1 MKTKTSNNGS
11 LLEIDPG
18 MNAPAELFRFMSE
31 SMTDGAVILD
41 KNERITFANQSICRL
56 SGFSKDELSC
66 KEVRVFIDPAE
77 HLSFDKTI
85 SDSGAKRSETFST
98 VLRSKAGEKIQ
109 VILTWNPYHN
119 SEGDIAGHCILIK
132 KMAQEK
138 KGNGVSA
145 EQEKNYM
152 LLFEN
157 QGEGMGIV
165 DKNEKFIFANPA
177 AEQIFDVPAGDL
189 VSRNLM
195 EFIVPEQISQIFEE
209 TEKRSQLIRSNYE
222 TEIVTFSGLH
232 KHLLVTATPQVDK
245 EGKHNGTFAIFR
257 DITELKKTQESLRQ
271 GELRYRTLFESAQD
285 AIFIIHEEKFV
296 DCNPATLRMFG
307 CDKLEIINQSPDL
320 FCPIL
325 QPDGQNSYEKIQK
338 KITLALKGESRPF
351 EYRHKQLKGSEFDAE
366 IILTPIE
373 VDSKPMLL
381 AFVRDI
387 TERTQ
392 AEDALRRSEQKYRDL
407 ANLLPTA
414 IYETD
419 LNGKLVYAN
428 PTGIEWFGATE
439 EQIQQGIQVLQF
451 ISPQHRQRAAETF
464 LELMSNNIT
473 SASEYKAQKSN
484 GEQFDVYITSRAIL
498 QDGKIVGL
506 RGNIIDITGR
516 KKAEE
521 TSLKLASIVE
531 SSDDAIIG
539 KSLDGIISSWNKG
552 AENLFGYSSHEIL
565 GKPVTILIPDDYR
578 EEEAL
583 FLEKIRNG
591 EHIKHYETVRRKKDG
606 NGVEISLTVSP
617 IRDLTGEII
626 GAASIARDITERRI
640 TEKLRLAKEA
650 AEALL
655 KSEEKFSKAFH
666 NSPVPICI
674 TTIHNP
680 QIIEVNEAFEEQTG
694 FTREELKDHPLTGLP
709 IFNDPEDLRQIIHN
723 LTTRGFVRNQE
734 MTFFIKNGDKRIC
747 LLSSEVFE
755 LGGEPCALT
764 VLLDITERRLAEKTI
779 AESQQRFG
787 LMIEQTLVG
796 FVECDTNF
804 IITSWNPSA
813 ERIFGY
819 SAKEAI
825 GHHVGNLIVKEE
837 DRAERNNLW
846 RDILSSESGISTTNK
861 NETKDGRYITCEW
874 HDTPIIDPN
883 GRVIGIVSL
892 VADVSE
898 RIEIEESLRSSREQ
912 LKQFAQHLQTVREEE
927 RVYISRELHD
937 SLGQSLT
944 GLKMFAFSIFNKL
957 NSGVS
962 GKDLESVRDQAKDV
976 MSIIDDIMQQVRK
989 IAKDLRPRIL
999 DEFGLIPAIESHLLE
1014 ITKQTS
1020 MDYEF
1025 IKKVHTIELDPTHSI
1040 EVFRIFQEACT
1051 NIMRHANATR
1061 ISVRFNLTRDSYIL
1075 EVEDNGCGI
1084 KETDISKLKSLG
1096 LLGMKER
1103 SHVFAGDLQITGVEG
1118 KGTKVVLT
1126 FPKKTTKQ

>member
-1 MKTKTSNNGS
+1 
-11 LLEIDPG
+11 
-18 MNAPAELFRFMSE
+18 
-31 SMTDGAVILD
+31 
-41 KNERITFANQSICRL
+41 
-56 SGFSKDELSC
+56 
-66 KEVRVFIDPAE
+66 
-77 HLSFDKTI
+77 
-85 SDSGAKRSETFST
+85 
-98 VLRSKAGEKIQ
+98 
-109 VILTWNPYHN
+109 
-119 SEGDIAGHCILIK
+119 
-132 KMAQEK
+132 
-138 KGNGVSA
+138 
-145 EQEKNYM
+145 
-152 LLFEN
+152 
-157 QGEGMGIV
+157 
-165 DKNEKFIFANPA
+165 
-177 AEQIFDVPAGDL
+177 
-189 VSRNLM
+189 
-195 EFIVPEQISQIFEE
+195 
-209 TEKRSQLIRSNYE
+209 
-222 TEIVTFSGLH
+222 
-232 KHLLVTATPQVDK
+232 
-245 EGKHNGTFAIFR
+245 
-257 DITELKKTQESLRQ
+257 
-271 GELRYRTLFESAQD
+271 
-285 AIFIIHEEKFV
+285 
-296 DCNPATLRMFG
+296 
-307 CDKLEIINQSPDL
+307 
-320 FCPIL
+320 
-325 QPDGQNSYEKIQK
+325 
-338 KITLALKGESRPF
+338 
-351 EYRHKQLKGSEFDAE
+351 
-366 IILTPIE
+366 
-373 VDSKPMLL
+373 
-381 AFVRDI
+381 
-387 TERTQ
+387 
-392 AEDALRRSEQKYRDL
+392 
-407 ANLLPTA
+407 
-414 IYETD
+414 
-419 LNGKLVYAN
+419 
-428 PTGIEWFGATE
+428 
-439 EQIQQGIQVLQF
+439 
-451 ISPQHRQRAAETF
+451 
-464 LELMSNNIT
+464 
-473 SASEYKAQKSN
+473 
-484 GEQFDVYITSRAIL
+484 
-498 QDGKIVGL
+498 
-506 RGNIIDITGR
+506 
-516 KKAEE
+516 
-521 TSLKLASIVE
+521 
-531 SSDDAIIG
+531 
-539 KSLDGIISSWNKG
+539 
-552 AENLFGYSSHEIL
+552 
-565 GKPVTILIPDDYR
+565 
-578 EEEAL
+578 
-583 FLEKIRNG
+583 
-591 EHIKHYETVRRKKDG
+591 
-606 NGVEISLTVSP
+606 
-617 IRDLTGEII
+617 
-626 GAASIARDITERRI
+626 
-640 TEKLRLAKEA
+640 
-650 AEALL
+650 
-655 KSEEKFSKAFH
+655 
-666 NSPVPICI
+666 
-674 TTIHNP
+674 
-680 QIIEVNEAFEEQTG
+680 
-694 FTREELKDHPLTGLP
+694 
-709 IFNDPEDLRQIIHN
+709 
-723 LTTRGFVRNQE
+723 
-734 MTFFIKNGDKRIC
+734 
-747 LLSSEVFE
+747 
-755 LGGEPCALT
+755 
-764 VLLDITERRLAEKTI
+764 
-779 AESQQRFG
+779 
-787 LMIEQTLVG
+787 MIEQTLVG